1 MTWVLAFILFLG
13 NFVQGAVGFGST
25 LIIVT
30 LGAYFFPI
38 SDILPV
44 LAPLDLVILL
54 GLAYRERAYINGR
67 ELVRK
72 ILPAMAVGM
81 AFGFVFIPFGDHGG
95 LRLAFAAFVTLLSI
109 VELSRSV
116 RGDGATPPPLS
127 RWQGNLLLVAAGVI
141 QAVFSTAGPLV
152 VAYAGRVLTDRRVF
166 RATLILLW
174 CITSGTLLIRFG
186 VGGFL
191 TPDSLK
197 MTGLGFF
204 PVLLGTWTGARAH
217 HHINPTQFRRLIYG
231 LLLLGGISLLVKSL
245 LPMLSA

>member
-54 GLAYRERAYINGR
+54 GLAYRERAYIHMR
-67 ELVRK
+67 ELFRQ

-81 AFGFVFIPFGDHGG
+81 TIGFVAIPFGDHGG
-95 LRLAFAAFVTLLSI
+95 LRLAFAAFVTLLSLL
-109 VELSRSV
+109 ELTRGM
-116 RGDGATPPPLS
+116 RGDDATPRPLPP
-127 RWQGNLLLVAAGVI
+127 WQGKLLLVAAGVI
-141 QAVFSTAGPLV
+141 HSVFSTAGPLV

-174 CITSGTLLIRFG
+174 CITSATLMIRFG
-186 VGGFL
+186 AGGFL
-191 TPDSLK
+191 TSESLK

-204 PVLLGTWTGARAH
+204 PVLMGTWIGARAH
-217 HHINPTQFRRLIYG
+217 HHINPTQFRRLVYG
-231 LLLLGGISLLVKSL
+231 LLLLGGSSLLVKSL
-245 LPMLSA
+245 MGMH